1 VGARRKSRAERCFS
15 GRPNEGSIQS
25 NNLGSNPPLSKQMRI
40 SEIDSIFDMLRLV
53 PGLATIDMKINL
65 KMLSRSQPSDRGD
78 RSGYTFCTKTAK
90 TWRGLMLERVKRNF
104 NRQVYAEVLLQAEVN
119 L

>member
-15 GRPNEGSIQS
+15 GRPNEGSIKS
-25 NNLGSNPPLSKQMRI
+25 NNLGSNPPLSKQVRI

-53 PGLATIDMKINL
+53 PGL
-65 KMLSRSQPSDRGD
+65 
-78 RSGYTFCTKTAK
+78 
-90 TWRGLMLERVKRNF
+90 WRGLMLERVKRNF
-104 NRQVYAEVLLQAEVN
+104 NRQVYAEVLLQEEVN